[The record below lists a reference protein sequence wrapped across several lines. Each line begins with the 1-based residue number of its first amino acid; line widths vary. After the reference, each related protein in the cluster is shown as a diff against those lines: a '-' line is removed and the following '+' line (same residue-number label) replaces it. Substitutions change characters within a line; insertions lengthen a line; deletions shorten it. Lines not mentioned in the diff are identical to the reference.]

1 MPRLFK
7 RNVAAPMAALFAV
20 TLSSAAASA
29 AAGDPTGVW
38 LDDTGRGAIE
48 ITKCGTALCGRVV
61 WVKAGKDSKGCG
73 KEILGA
79 VKAVGKGRWDGGW
92 IYSPEHGRKFDV
104 ELTPV
109 GNDRLRVMGYAGVKF
124 LSQTRTWTRA
134 PADLVRC
141 DSQIIAKAAPADNAD
156 ETAAPPAAATSAPQ
170 TTPDAAATTNADA
183 SLPPVSSETAAANSP
198 STTSATVPAAVAAAG
213 AVAKTDPVDTSSGD
227 AKSHQKSNVATK
239 QKDDDAEEPPRRK
252 SRLSE
257 LKLDK
262 VLKRTGKGTCK
273 LDLPWVK
280 VDFDCKDL

>member
-1 MPRLFK
+1 MLRSNL
-7 RNVAAPMAALFAV
+7 RNAVAPVAALLAV

-29 AAGDPTGVW
+29 AGADPTGIW
-38 LDDTGRGAIE
+38 LDDTGRGAVE
-48 ITKCGTALCGRVV
+48 ITKCGSALCGRVV
-61 WVKAGKDSKGCG
+61 WVKAGKDAKGCG

-79 VKAVGKGRWDGGW
+79 VKPVGKGRWDGGW

-109 GNDRLRVMGYAGVKF
+109 GNDRLRVMGYAGVRF

-141 DSQIIAKAAPADNAD
+141 DSQEIAKATPADNPDVAS
-156 ETAAPPAAATSAPQ
+156 TQPAAATPAPQ
-170 TTPDAAATTNADA
+170 AAPDVAATAATSAAAASVPPPSADA
-183 SLPPVSSETAAANSP
+183 KAAKSSDTA
-198 STTSATVPAAVAAAG
+198 SADLQPDPAD
-213 AVAKTDPVDTSSGD
+213 KPSGD
-227 AKSHQKSNVATK
+227 AKPGEKSSVAAKPTE
-239 QKDDDAEEPPRRK
+239 DDGDEPPRRR